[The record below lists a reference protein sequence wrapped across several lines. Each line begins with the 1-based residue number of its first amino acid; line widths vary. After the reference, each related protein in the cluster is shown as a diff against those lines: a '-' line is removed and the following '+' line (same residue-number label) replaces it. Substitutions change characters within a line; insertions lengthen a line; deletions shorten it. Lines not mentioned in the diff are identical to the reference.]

1 MAHRRGN
8 KEPQTPWCRNAGTQ
22 ERRNAGTQERRN
34 AGTQERRK
42 EAVAVPGNAG
52 TQAVMSNEDKPGG
65 SLVWNWPHRESG
77 NRERGG
83 RGSVA
88 GGAGGGGARGD
99 NRGGAIMQAE
109 AFLLSCGLP
118 DGSSKTRFRR
128 KRSVGLHVNGLRS
141 EPRRYSFEVERPFWD
156 NAVKVLLEVFG
167 SHRAHHGGG

>member
-8 KEPQTPWCRNAGTQ
+8 KEPQTPWC
-22 ERRNAGTQERRN
+22 RN

-118 DGSSKTRFRR
+118 DGSSKTRYVAKECRLAR
-128 KRSVGLHVNGLRS
+128 KRTANRAQKILIRSSETVLGQRGQSSPRGFWIASCASWRRLRRRTRTRG
-141 EPRRYSFEVERPFWD
+141 PR
-156 NAVKVLLEVFG
+156 
-167 SHRAHHGGG
+167 

>member
-8 KEPQTPWCRNAGTQ
+8 KEPQTPWC
-22 ERRNAGTQERRN
+22 RNAGTQERRN

-77 NRERGG
+77 NREGGG

-118 DGSSKTRFRR
+118 
-128 KRSVGLHVNGLRS
+128 V
-141 EPRRYSFEVERPFWD
+141 FWD
-156 NAVKVLLEVFG
+156 
-167 SHRAHHGGG
+167 S

>member
-8 KEPQTPWCRNAGTQ
+8 KEPQTPWC
-22 ERRNAGTQERRN
+22 RN

-77 NRERGG
+77 NREGGG

-99 NRGGAIMQAE
+99 NRGGAIVQAE
-109 AFLLSCGLP
+109 AFLLSCAYA
-118 DGSSKTRFRR
+118 RR
-128 KRSVGLHVNGLRS
+128 II
-141 EPRRYSFEVERPFWD
+141 E
-156 NAVKVLLEVFG
+156 NAVPSQKKYRSKRTSIRAQEILIRSSESVLGQRGQSSPRGFWIASCASWRRLRRRTRTRG
-167 SHRAHHGGG
+167 PR

>member
-1 MAHRRGN
+1 MAHCRGN

-77 NRERGG
+77 NREGGG

-88 GGAGGGGARGD
+88 GGAGGGGAGGD
-99 NRGGAIMQAE
+99 NRGGAIVQAE
-109 AFLLSCGLP
+109 AFLLAPSP
-118 DGSSKTRFRR
+118 DGFSKELKTR
-128 KRSVGLHVNGLRS
+128 SVAKEIH
-141 EPRRYSFEVERPFWD
+141 ESFIFCV
-156 NAVKVLLEVFG
+156 G
-167 SHRAHHGGG
+167 SCT